1 MEKVINLKG
10 EEINFNAAV
19 NLMDDESREEVN
31 AEFAPC
37 DPQEFFNA
45 YSTKHRERFNEDFAP
60 FVGGEW

>member
-10 EEINFNAAV
+10 EEIN
-19 NLMDDESREEVN
+19 
-31 AEFAPC
+31 
-37 DPQEFFNA
+37 FNA

>member
-1 MEKVINLKG
+1 MEKAINLKG
-10 EEINFNAAV
+10 EEI
-19 NLMDDESREEVN
+19 REEVN